1 MSIIT
6 DVYHKGFN
14 ERSEK
19 INTNDIKDVKI
30 DRYLGHVE
38 IFYKNGNQSGSRL
51 TNFSKKDLNVLE
63 KLEIN

>member
-1 MSIIT
+1 MIIT
-6 DVYHKGFN
+6 NVYHRGFN

-38 IFYKNGNQSGSRL
+38 ILYKNGNQSGSRV
-51 TNFSKKDLNVLE
+51 TNFSKQDLNVLE
-63 KLEIN
+63 KLEIK